1 MFVVLWKARAV
12 ECGGKFEEEKEE
24 KLIAKEAKES
34 QKKER
39 EGDFL
44 QMQRKVRVKQIKMRS
59 LWLE

>member
-44 QMQRKVRVKQIKMRS
+44 QMQRKVRVKHIKM
-59 LWLE
+59 